1 MSHLKYTA
9 LSPELYQ
16 YILDVSQPFSP
27 VLSTMEMGNQ
37 NHPQIQMQIAHDQAQ
52 FLQFLIRSKAMKHIL
67 ELGTFLGFSTAV
79 MAEALPDDGHII
91 TCDQDAK
98 TLELAK
104 LQWEKA
110 NLANKIETM
119 IGPAL
124 VSLEIL
130 LTQSQSFDLIFID
143 ADKRN
148 YIEYYQYAKKLLHK
162 NGIIAVDNTLFHAEV
177 LHPEKSKAANAIH
190 EFNLY
195 VQKDP
200 AVDACLVSI
209 ADGLTLI
216 QFK

>member
-16 YILDVSQPFSP
+16 YILDVSQPLSS
-27 VLSTMEMGNQ
+27 VLTTMEMGNQ
-37 NHPQIQMQIAHDQAQ
+37 THPQIQMQIGHDQAQ
-52 FLQFLIRSKAMKHIL
+52 FLQFLIKSKLVHRIL
-67 ELGTFLGFSTAV
+67 ELGTFLGFSTAA
-79 MAEALPDDGHII
+79 MAEALPDDGKII

-98 TLELAK
+98 TIELAK
-104 LQWEKA
+104 AQWEKA
-110 NLANKIETM
+110 GLNHKIESM
-119 IGPAL
+119 MGPAL
-124 VSLEIL
+124 ISMQNLIA
-130 LTQSQSFDLIFID
+130 QGQHFDFIFID

-148 YIEYYQYAKKLLHK
+148 YIEYYQYAKKLLQPK
-162 NGIIAVDNTLFHAEV
+162 GLIAVDNTLFHAEV
-177 LHPEKSKAANAIH
+177 LHPENSKAAHAIH

-200 AVDACLVSI
+200 EVDACLLSI